1 MGGATTSGRRTVQE
15 GESITSVCC
24 APRPRI
30 GRLWLHTALRAA
42 FTCLIIQTQH
52 AARRVSSAQYGGTR
66 PQSSVYL
73 SHHTDAARSTAR
85 LLCTVWRHTASEQRF
100 PVSSYRRSTQHGA
113 SPMHG
118 NYLHLHLHL
127 CGRCPLGFGVMSD
140 LYIFIIFFSV
150 CCHTTGT
157 PPGAAGAA
165 PGPRGT

>member
-1 MGGATTSGRRTVQE
+1 MNACKTGAGAGSCTGAKTEPDRGRSNHEWTEDRAGRRKYYICVLCAEAPHRQTV
-15 GESITSVCC
+15 
-24 APRPRI
+24 
-30 GRLWLHTALRAA
+30 AA
-42 FTCLIIQTQH
+42 HGLK
-52 AARRVSSAQYGGTR
+52 
-66 PQSSVYL
+66 SSVYA

-85 LLCTVWRHTASEQRF
+85 LLCTVWRHTASEQRL